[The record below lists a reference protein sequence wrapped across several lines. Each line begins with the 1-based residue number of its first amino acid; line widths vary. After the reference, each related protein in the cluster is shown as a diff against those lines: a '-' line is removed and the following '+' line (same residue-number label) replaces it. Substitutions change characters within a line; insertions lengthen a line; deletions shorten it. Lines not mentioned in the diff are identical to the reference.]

1 MEEFR
6 VGLGRRMKEK
16 RKLLHYTQEYMAEK
30 LDISIKHYGSV
41 ERGLAGLSLENLVE
55 VSDILGVSLD
65 YLVKGENENGD
76 CMPDRIKE
84 IYFSCPLNKRQYI
97 VDVLEVVNNLV

>member
-6 VGLGRRMKEK
+6 VELGRRMKEK

-65 YLVKGENENGD
+65 YLVKGENENRD